1 MTVEMFCKNVKATV
15 KKFIAQNKAYSFMNP
30 INSTPGYWKSF
41 LNGVLAIVK
50 QLSIPTF
57 FMALFYPDIRWNEL
71 MIISKL
77 NSLHNLME
85 DIDKMSDQEKYREL
99 NKNVV
104 KIYYCGHNNIFKKP
118 NTMINIG

>member
-1 MTVEMFCKNVKATV
+1 MTVEMLCKNVKATV

-50 QLSIPTF
+50 QLRIPTF

-71 MIISKL
+71 MIISKI

-85 DIDKMSDQEKYREL
+85 DIDKMSDQEKYRAL

-104 KIYYCGHNNIFKKP
+104 KIYYCGHI
-118 NTMINIG
+118 TSL